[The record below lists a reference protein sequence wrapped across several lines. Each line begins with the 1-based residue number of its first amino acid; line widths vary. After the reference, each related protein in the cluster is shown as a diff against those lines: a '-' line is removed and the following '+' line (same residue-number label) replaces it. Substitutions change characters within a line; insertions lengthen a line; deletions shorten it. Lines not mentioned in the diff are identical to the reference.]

1 MFVGHIGA
9 GLAMKRIEP
18 RLNLG
23 ALLLAA
29 MFADALLWLLVLLG
43 VESVGAPVDTGRGKF
58 FTFVFPYSHG
68 LAASLVWSALA
79 VLAGWF
85 GLAKGYPA
93 RARLACMLGL
103 TLFSHFV
110 LDVIDHVPEMPLLGQ
125 GSPKLGLGLWQYM
138 PAALAL
144 ELGLAAAGLATYLA
158 RVRLSKGRRTLV
170 TSLVLVTAVMTAAGP
185 YAPGPLPPANALAAV
200 SLAIALAVTL
210 VGFFVERR
218 LGLAEYV

>member
-79 VLAGWF
+79 VL
-85 GLAKGYPA
+85 
-93 RARLACMLGL
+93 
-103 TLFSHFV
+103 
-110 LDVIDHVPEMPLLGQ
+110 DVIDHVPEMPLLGQ
-125 GSPKLGLGLWQYM
+125 GSPKLGLGLWQSM

-170 TSLVLVTAVMTAAGP
+170 TSLVLVAAAMTAAGP
-185 YAPGPLPPANALAAV
+185 YASGPLPPANALAAV
-200 SLAIALAVTL
+200 SLAVELAVTL

-218 LGLAEYV
+218 LGLAASA

>member
-9 GLAMKRIEP
+9 GLAVKRIEP

-29 MFADALLWLLVLLG
+29 VFADALLWLLVLLG

-68 LAASLVWSALA
+68 LVASLVWSALA

-85 GLAKGYPA
+85 GLSKVYPG

-103 TLFSHFV
+103 ALFSHFV

-125 GSPKLGLGLWQYM
+125 GSPKVGLGLWQYM

-158 RVRLSKGRRTLV
+158 RVRLSKGRRRLV
-170 TSLVLVTAVMTAAGP
+170 TSLVLVAAVMTAAGP

-200 SLAIALAVTL
+200 SLAIVLAVTL

-218 LGLAEYV
+218 FGLIASV